1 MFKIRVTHYPKS
13 VVDGELK
20 NRLGSLLSTLHFSL
34 FAQLK
39 LQTSPLSLV
48 SVLLFLHNS
57 KVAYCRL
64 DTGSQNLAAWKCHKP
79 NSLGLSRF
87 HNRREKFRVVKA
99 S

>member
-1 MFKIRVTHYPKS
+1 MLDEEI
-13 VVDGELK
+13 K
-20 NRLGSLLSTLHFSL
+20 NRLGSLLITLNFSL

-39 LQTSPLSLV
+39 LQTSLLSLV

-57 KVAYCRL
+57 KAAYFPL

-79 NSLGLSRF
+79 NSSGLSRF